1 MKYFK
6 MPADNEYI
14 KHRRPKASP
23 WVRLEGPMKKII
35 LYTSLLL
42 LIAAFSSCKK
52 YLEKEPDNRATLN
65 TPEKVSQLLGTAYPQ
80 GNYQAFAETMS
91 DNVAD
96 IGTELG
102 SAGNVIHDP
111 FYFIDTKENQQD
123 SPEFY
128 WYSCYVAI
136 AAANQALKTI
146 SLAANPDDYSAQ
158 KGEALVAR
166 AYAHFM
172 LVNFFSPFYDANT
185 ASSAP
190 GIPYVTEPEGVFIKQ
205 YDRKTVQYVYDM
217 IEQDLLYGIPLIEDK
232 VYKVPKYHFNK
243 AAAYAFA
250 TRFYLYKKDYAKVIL
265 YANLVV
271 PGNNFAANLR
281 GWNSTYQNI
290 TDVTELFKIY
300 AKATENANLLLVE
313 TSSVWSRY
321 YYTSRYGVDGDK
333 QSRIFPRPDS
343 ITGGVLAF
351 ALYSV
356 SGDHK
361 LVPKI
366 DEYFVKVSVN
376 AEIGTPYV
384 MVPLLTVEE
393 VLFNRA
399 EAYTYTNNIN
409 AAIADLN
416 VYASKRIN
424 NYSATTHNITAAKI
438 NAAFGTT
445 DIRNGLIKA
454 ILYYKRAEFIHE
466 GMRWFDILRYKM
478 PVTHAT
484 SPDPSGA
491 VQVLATL
498 AADDPR
504 KVLQIPA
511 STSLSGLAQNPR

>member
-1 MKYFK
+1 
-6 MPADNEYI
+6 
-14 KHRRPKASP
+14 
-23 WVRLEGPMKKII
+23 MKKIL
-35 LYTSLLL
+35 LYICCCLFIT
-42 LIAAFSSCKK
+42 AGPGCKK
-52 YLEKEPDNRATLN
+52 YLEKEPDNRAQVN

-96 IGTELG
+96 IGYDAGG

-128 WYSCYVAI
+128 WYACYAAI
-136 AAANQALKTI
+136 AAANQALQTI
-146 SLAANPDDYSAQ
+146 SEASNPDDYSAQ

-166 AYAHFM
+166 AYSHFM
-172 LVNFFSPFYDANT
+172 LVNFFAKFYDPST
-185 ASSAP
+185 AGSSP
-190 GIPYVTEPEGVFIKQ
+190 GIPYVTEPENVFIKQ

-217 IEQDLLYGIPLIEDK
+217 IEADLIEGIPLIQDK
-232 VYKVPKYHFNK
+232 TYTVPKYHFNK

-250 TRFYLYKKDYAKVIL
+250 TRFYLFKKDYAKVIQ
-265 YANLVV
+265 YANLAI

-281 GWNSTYQNI
+281 GWNTTYKNI

-321 YYTSRYGVDGDK
+321 FYTSRYGFDNDK
-333 QSRIFPRPDS
+333 QSRIFPRPDPL
-343 ITGGVLAF
+343 TGGNF
-351 ALYSV
+351 AYSLYSV

-366 DEYFVKVSVN
+366 NEYFVKVSVN
-376 AEIGTPYV
+376 AEIGLPYV

-399 EAYTYTNNIN
+399 EAFTYSNNTN

-416 VYASKRIN
+416 TFASTRIS
-424 NYSATTHNITAAKI
+424 NYSASTHNITEAKI
-438 NAAFGTT
+438 NAVFGTT
-445 DIRNGLIKA
+445 NIKDGLIGA
-454 ILYYKRAEFIHE
+454 ILYYKRAEFVHE
-466 GMRWFDILRYKM
+466 GMRWFDILRYKL
-478 PVTHAT
+478 PVKHAT
-484 SPDPSGA
+484 SPGPAGN
-491 VQVLATL
+491 VTVLAELT
-498 AADDPR
+498 ADDPR

-511 STSLSGLAQNPR
+511 STELAGLPQNPR